1 MKVFVAGAT
10 GVVGKRLVPLLVA
23 SGYEV
28 VGMTRARAKEA
39 WLRQVGAEPVVADG
53 LDRAAVMQAVLR
65 AEPEVVIHEMTG
77 LTGVKSFKKFDD
89 EFALTNLSG
98 AQTHASRCP
107 GVFVDQSAKPVA
119 AVELIGRVR
128 TDKA

>member
-1 MKVFVAGAT
+1 MKVFVGGAT

-77 LTGVKSFKKFDD
+77 LTGVKSFKKFED
-89 EFALTNLSG
+89 EFALTNRLRTEG
-98 AQTHASRCP
+98 TDYLLEAA
-107 GVFVDQSAKPVA
+107 QSA
-119 AVELIGRVR
+119 RVR
-128 TDKA
+128 RIIAQSYGN